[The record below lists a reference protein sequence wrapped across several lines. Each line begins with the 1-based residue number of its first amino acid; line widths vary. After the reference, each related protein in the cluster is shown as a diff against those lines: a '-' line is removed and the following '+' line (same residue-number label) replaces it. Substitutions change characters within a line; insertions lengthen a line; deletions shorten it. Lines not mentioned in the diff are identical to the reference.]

1 METIEISKEE
11 YEIFQRWQT
20 AQKNKK
26 PANGGWSYYVEGVN
40 PFSAATR
47 NSSAQNEL
55 YRTNPALGAK
65 LAKEAGDLGA
75 WRMFESKALEV

>member
-1 METIEISKEE
+1 MPTISDEE
-11 YEIFQRWQT
+11 YGAFQRWQA

-26 PANGGWSYYVEGVN
+26 PANGWAYYVEGVN
-40 PFSAATR
+40 PFAATTR

-55 YRTNPALGAK
+55 YRVNPALGAK

-75 WRMFESKALEV
+75 WRMFTAEAEKDA